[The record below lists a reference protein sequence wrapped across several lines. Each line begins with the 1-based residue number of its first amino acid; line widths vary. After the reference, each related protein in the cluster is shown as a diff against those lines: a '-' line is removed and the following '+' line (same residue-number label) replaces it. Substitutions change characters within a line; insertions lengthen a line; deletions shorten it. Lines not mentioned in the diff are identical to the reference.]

1 MKKHRLWYGMTVAA
15 SFAIY
20 IIANRREALVFL
32 AVLIMMPIILGLI
45 QILAMNGLEM
55 EYILGTG
62 CTVRNKIPLT
72 LKIKKNNS
80 LPRGPV
86 HLQIS
91 IHNLMF
97 QEEAEHQIILQSSG
111 KKELEFQYMI
121 KMPMSYNNIVNTV

>member
-1 MKKHRLWYGMTVAA
+1 MTVAA

-80 LPRGPV
+80 LPIGPV

-111 KKELEFQYMI
+111 KKELEFQLLL
-121 KMPMSYNNIVNTV
+121 